1 MPRPMRIMNT
11 PSWTTTTT
19 ADRVYLTLRT
29 ATETVEIRLPR
40 EAAADLGTDL
50 SRAAE

>member
-1 MPRPMRIMNT
+1 MPRPMRFMNT

-19 ADRVYLTLRT
+19 SEWVYLTLRT
-29 ATETVEIRLPR
+29 ATEIVEVRLPR
-40 EAAADLGTDL
+40 EAAADLGSDL

>member
-1 MPRPMRIMNT
+1 MPRPMRIMNA

-19 ADRVYLTLRT
+19 ADRVCLTLRT
-29 ATETVEIRLPR
+29 ATEVIEIRLTP
-40 EAAADLGTDL
+40 EAAADLGSDL